1 VPDVTAA
8 RQQAAEGSL
17 HQAHEEIRPFRIAIP
32 QDDVND
38 LRARLALTRWPD
50 TVPGTSW
57 ERGVPPDYLRDLV
70 ATWHGGFDWRAQE
83 TLLNALPQFETEID
97 GQTLHF
103 VHVRSHAPD
112 ALPLVLLHGWPG
124 SFVEF
129 VRMVRPLADPAA
141 HGGDATD
148 AFHVIV
154 PSIPGFGFSMPVRE
168 TGWTTGRAGR
178 AFAALMAR
186 LGYARYGVHGGDIG
200 AGVAG
205 AMAAA
210 ARDRVAGVHVA
221 SDPLSAVSFASFMG
235 DPAEAPGLSAEEKA
249 RVERMKRVTEDG
261 KGYLQL
267 QATRPQT
274 LAYALTDS
282 PAGQLAWIVEKFRE
296 WTDAAAELPQDA
308 VDRDQLL
315 TNVSLYWFT
324 RSGASAAHFLYE
336 SMRAQ
341 EWGEEGETP
350 TGFAVFGADP
360 IARRLMDPQHRIA
373 HWSEFERGGH
383 FPAMETPDLLAADIR
398 AFFRTLH

>member
-1 VPDVTAA
+1 MSAA
-8 RQQAAEGSL
+8 QQQAATGSL
-17 HQAHEEIRPFRIAIP
+17 LPEHDAIRPFRIAIP

-38 LRARLALTRWPD
+38 LRARLALTRWPEA
-50 TVPGTSW
+50 VPGASW
-57 ERGVPPDYLRDLV
+57 ERGVPLDYLRDL
-70 ATWHGGFDWRAQE
+70 AAYWHGGFDWRAQE
-83 TLLNALPQFETEID
+83 ATLNGLPQFETEID
-97 GQTLHF
+97 GQRIHF
-103 VHVRSHAPD
+103 VHVRSHATD

-129 VRMVRPLADPAA
+129 ARMVRPLADPAA
-141 HGGDATD
+141 HAGDAAD

-154 PSIPGFGFSMPVRE
+154 PSIPGFGFSVPVRA

-178 AFAALMAR
+178 AFVALMDR

-221 SDPLSAVSFASFMG
+221 SDPLSAVSFASFTG
-235 DPAEAPGLSAEEKA
+235 DPADAPGLSAAERV
-249 RVERMKRVTEDG
+249 RVESMKQITEDG
-261 KGYLQL
+261 RGYLTL
-267 QATRPQT
+267 QSTRPQT

-282 PAGQLAWIVEKFRE
+282 PAAQLAWIVEKFRE
-296 WTDAAAELPQDA
+296 WTDATADLPEDA

-324 RSGASAAHFLYE
+324 RTGASAAHFLYE

-341 EWGEEGETP
+341 EWGEEGATP

-360 IARRLMDPQHRIA
+360 IARRLMDPDHRIA
-373 HWSEFERGGH
+373 HWSEFARGGH
-383 FPAMETPDLLAADIR
+383 FPAMEAPDLLAADIR
-398 AFFRTLH
+398 AFFRTLR

>member
-1 VPDVTAA
+1 VPGVSAA
-8 RQQAAEGSL
+8 QQQAADGSL
-17 HQAHEEIRPFRIAIP
+17 LQMHEEIRPFRIAIP

-50 TVPGTSW
+50 ALPSTGW
-57 ERGVPPDYLRDLV
+57 ERGVPLHYLQDL
-70 ATWHGGFDWRAQE
+70 AAYWHGGFDWRAQE
-83 TLLNALPQFETEID
+83 ALLNALPQFETDID
-97 GQTLHF
+97 GQRIHF
-103 VHVRSHAPD
+103 VHVRSRNAD

-129 VRMVRPLADPAA
+129 VRMMRPLADPGA
-141 HGGDATD
+141 HGGDPAD
-148 AFHVIV
+148 AFHIIV

-178 AFAALMAR
+178 AFVTLMDR
-186 LGYARYGVHGGDIG
+186 LGYERYGVHGGDIG
-200 AGVAG
+200 AGVAS

-210 ARDRVAGVHVA
+210 ARGRVAGVHVA

-235 DPAEAPGLSAEEKA
+235 DPAEAPGLSPEEKA
-249 RVERMKRVTEDG
+249 RVEGMKQVTEDG

-282 PAGQLAWIVEKFRE
+282 PAGQLAWIAEKFRE
-296 WTDAAAELPQDA
+296 WTDPAAELPEDA

-341 EWGEEGETP
+341 EWGEEGGTP

-360 IARRLMDPQHRIA
+360 IARRLMDPEHSIA

-398 AFFRTLH
+398 AFFRNLR